1 MQFTRNCVILESSG
15 VSKKLG
21 VKLLMEAN
29 GVAPAVHTQ
38 SEGFVWP
45 DPRGAAFAEAF
56 GSFILAEK
64 AIDELALQRSQRAA
78 VQSGERFDHVLT
90 KLGLV
95 SEADLWVLLG
105 KFLGIP
111 QFSPSD
117 IPLESPLRD
126 EIPEKF
132 LLANRLLPLAVVDGR
147 LKIAVTDPLDLEPVE
162 ALSYSTGYKMDLCLV
177 SPGQFDKAWASL
189 YGARQDGVAFAD
201 NDIRVNDASEFDLQ
215 RLRDIANEAPVVR
228 RVNQIIADAIEARAS
243 DIHIEP
249 SLEAVQIRYRIDGAL
264 RAADSLPPG
273 LKAAIASRIKIM
285 ARLDIAER
293 RLPQDGRIKLAIRGV
308 DIDFRVSTLPTAH
321 GESIVLRILDR
332 SQIALDFD
340 RLGFESETTKELRQV
355 MRNPNGIVLVTGP
368 TGSGKTTTLYTAL
381 RELTTPDVKV
391 FTVEDPIEYQLS
403 GVNQVQVQ
411 PVIGLDFPNTLRAIL
426 RQDPD
431 IIMIGEIRDSE
442 TARIAI
448 QSSLTGHLVFSTLHT
463 NSAAASITRLI
474 DMGVENYLIAST
486 VKAVLAQRLVRRL
499 CQHCARP
506 LETRAEVVAQF
517 AGEAFSAGSDRLS
530 SPRGC
535 QHCHNTGYS
544 GRATITELLVM
555 NERMQRLVCEGAPDA
570 QLETAARESGM
581 ITMYQCGMAKAW
593 RGETSIEE
601 VARVTRMD

>member
-1 MQFTRNCVILESSG
+1 MIVES
-15 VSKKLG
+15 
-21 VKLLMEAN
+21 A
-29 GVAPAVHTQ
+29 AR
-38 SEGFVWP
+38 P
-45 DPRGAAFAEAF
+45 DT
-56 GSFILAEK
+56 SEK
-64 AIDELALQRSQRAA
+64 AALHDAKSPAFVEALGAFLVRERVIDELALQRSQRAA
-78 VQSGERFDHVLT
+78 LQSGERFDHVLT

-95 SEADLWVLLG
+95 SEADLSKFLG

-111 QFSPSD
+111 QLDASET
-117 IPLESPLRD
+117 PLESPPLG
-126 EIPEKF
+126 EIPERF
-132 LLANRLLPLAVVDGR
+132 LKANRLLPLSREGGR
-147 LKIAVTDPLDLEPVE
+147 LKLAITDPLDLEPVH
-162 ALSYSTGYKMDLCLV
+162 ALAYSIGQEIDLRLT
-177 SPGQFDKAWASL
+177 SPAQFEKAWASL
-189 YGARQDGVAFAD
+189 FGNRQDGVAFAD
-201 NDIRVNDASEFDLQ
+201 TDQRINDASEFDLQ

-228 RVNQIIADAIEARAS
+228 KVNHIIADAIEARAS

-249 SLEAVQIRYRIDGAL
+249 SLEAVQVRYRIDGAL
-264 RAADSLPPG
+264 RNAETLPPG
-273 LKAAIASRIKIM
+273 LKAAIASRIKLM
-285 ARLDIAER
+285 ARIDIAER

-332 SQIALDFD
+332 SQIALDFVK
-340 RLGFESETTKELRQV
+340 LGFEPQTTSELRRV

-381 RELTTPDVKV
+381 KELTTPDVKV
-391 FTVEDPIEYQLS
+391 FTVEDPIEYQLA

-411 PVIGLDFPNTLRAIL
+411 PAIGLDFPNTLRAIL

-431 IIMIGEIRDSE
+431 IIMIGEIRDTD

-499 CQHCARP
+499 CVHCAVP
-506 LETRAEVVAQF
+506 LETRNQIRMQF
-517 AGEAFSAGSDRLS
+517 AAESFATVEDRLS

-535 QHCHNTGYS
+535 EKCRHTGYS
-544 GRATITELLVM
+544 GRSTIAELLIM
-555 NERMQRLVCEGAPDA
+555 NERMQRLVCESAPDA
-570 QLETAARESGM
+570 QLEAAARENGM
-581 ITMYQCGMAKAW
+581 TSMYHCGMVKAW
-593 RGETSIEE
+593 RGETTIEE

>member
-1 MQFTRNCVILESSG
+1 MG
-15 VSKKLG
+15 A
-21 VKLLMEAN
+21 EALPEADSP
-29 GVAPAVHTQ
+29 V
-38 SEGFVWP
+38 
-45 DPRGAAFAEAF
+45 FAEAF
-56 GSFILAEK
+56 GAFLLAQK
-64 AIDELALQRSQRAA
+64 AIDELALQRSRRAA
-78 VQSGERFDHVLT
+78 AQSGERFDHVLT

-95 SEADLWVLLG
+95 SEADLCAHLG
-105 KFLGIP
+105 NFLEIP
-111 QFSPSD
+111 QLEARD
-117 IPLESPLRD
+117 LPLEPALRD

-132 LLANRLLPLAVVDGR
+132 IHANRLLPLSVDGRRLLLAVVD
-147 LKIAVTDPLDLEPVE
+147 PLDPEPVR
-162 ALSYSTGYKMDLCLV
+162 ALAYSTGYEIELRIV
-177 SPGQFDKAWASL
+177 APAQFEKAWSSL
-189 YGARQDGVAFAD
+189 YGARQDGVSFAD
-201 NDIRVNDASEFDLQ
+201 NDLRANDASEFDLQ

-249 SLEAVQIRYRIDGAL
+249 SLDAVQVRYRIDGAL
-264 RAADSLPPG
+264 RSAETLPPG

-340 RLGFESETTKELRQV
+340 RLGFEPETTAQLRKV

-381 RELTTPDVKV
+381 KELTTPDVKV
-391 FTVEDPIEYQLS
+391 FTVEDPIEYQLA

-411 PVIGLDFPNTLRAIL
+411 PAIGLDFPNTLRAIL

-431 IIMIGEIRDSE
+431 IVMIGEIRDAE

-448 QSSLTGHLVFSTLHT
+448 QASLTGHLVFSTLHT

-486 VKAVLAQRLVRRL
+486 VKGILAQRLVRRL
-499 CQHCARP
+499 CQACAAP
-506 LETRAEVVAQF
+506 LETRVQVRAQF
-517 AGEAFSAGSDRLS
+517 AGEPFAAARDRLS
-530 SPRGC
+530 APRGC
-535 QHCHNTGYS
+535 PQCRNLGYS
-544 GRATITELLVM
+544 GRSTIAELLIM

-570 QLETAARESGM
+570 DLEAAARASGM
-581 ITMYQCGMAKAW
+581 ITMYQCGMGKAW
-593 RGETSIEE
+593 RGETTIEE

>member
-1 MQFTRNCVILESSG
+1 MRRSEALSERLIMDTLPRHVEQDPDGGSG
-15 VSKKLG
+15 PRRV
-21 VKLLMEAN
+21 EAN
-29 GVAPAVHTQ
+29 SPH
-38 SEGFVWP
+38 
-45 DPRGAAFAEAF
+45 FAEAF
-56 GSFILAEK
+56 SEFLLSEK

-78 VQSGERFDHVLT
+78 RQSGERFDRVLT

-95 SEADLWVLLG
+95 AESDLWAHLG
-105 KFLGIP
+105 KFLRIP
-111 QFSPSD
+111 
-117 IPLESPLRD
+117 PLEAGDLPLEPPLSD
-126 EIPEKF
+126 VIPEKF
-132 LLANRLLPLAVVDGR
+132 IRANGLLPLGAQCGR
-147 LKIAVTDPLDLEPVE
+147 LTLAVTDPLDLEPVD
-162 ALSYSTGYKMDLCLV
+162 ALAYATGLEIELRLAT
-177 SPGQFDKAWASL
+177 PAQFQKAWSTL
-189 YGARQDGVAFAD
+189 YGGRQDGVSLVD
-201 NDIRVNDASEFDLQ
+201 NDQRAHEASEFDLQ

-228 RVNQIIADAIEARAS
+228 RVNLIVAEAIEARAS

-249 SLEAVQIRYRIDGAL
+249 SLEAVQVRYRIDGAL
-264 RAADSLPPG
+264 RNAETLPPG

-332 SQIALDFD
+332 SQVALDFD
-340 RLGFESETTKELRQV
+340 KLGFEPRTTTQLRQA

-381 RELTTPDVKV
+381 KELTMPDVKV
-391 FTVEDPIEYQLS
+391 FTVEDPIEYQLA

-411 PVIGLDFPNTLRAIL
+411 PAIGLDFPNTLRAIL

-431 IIMIGEIRDSE
+431 IIMIGEIRDAE

-448 QSSLTGHLVFSTLHT
+448 QASLTGHLVFSTLHT

-499 CQHCARP
+499 CPHCAAP
-506 LETRAEVVAQF
+506 LETRDRWRAQLAAEVF
-517 AGEAFSAGSDRLS
+517 ATEPERLS
-530 SPRGC
+530 SPKGC
-535 QHCHNTGYS
+535 PHCRNLGYS
-544 GRATITELLVM
+544 GRSTIAELLIM
-555 NERMQRLVCEGAPDA
+555 NERMQRLVCENATDA
-570 QLETAARESGM
+570 ALEAAARGNGM
-581 ITMYQCGMAKAW
+581 TTMYQCGMAKAW
-593 RGETSIEE
+593 RGETSVEE

>member
-1 MQFTRNCVILESSG
+1 
-15 VSKKLG
+15 
-21 VKLLMEAN
+21 MEARSQM
-29 GVAPAVHTQ
+29 A
-38 SEGFVWP
+38 
-45 DPRGAAFAEAF
+45 GAEVMLDADSPVFAEAF
-56 GSFILAEK
+56 GAFLLAQK
-64 AIDELALQRSQRAA
+64 AIDELALQRSRRAA
-78 VQSGERFDHVLT
+78 SQSGERFDHVLT

-95 SEADLWVLLG
+95 SEADLCVHLG
-105 KFLGIP
+105 RFLEIP
-111 QFSPSD
+111 QLEARD
-117 IPLESPLRD
+117 LPLEPPLRD

-132 LLANRLLPLAVVDGR
+132 IHANRLLPLSVDDGRLLLAVVD
-147 LKIAVTDPLDLEPVE
+147 PLDPEPVR
-162 ALSYSTGYKMDLCLV
+162 ALAYSTGRQIELRLA
-177 SPGQFDKAWASL
+177 SPAQFEKAWSSL
-189 YGARQDGVAFAD
+189 YGARQDGVSFVD
-201 NDIRVNDASEFDLQ
+201 NDLRANDASEFDLQ

-249 SLEAVQIRYRIDGAL
+249 SLDAVQVRYRIDGAL
-264 RAADSLPPG
+264 RSAETLPPG

-340 RLGFESETTKELRQV
+340 RLGFEPETTAQLRKV

-381 RELTTPDVKV
+381 KELTKPDVKV
-391 FTVEDPIEYQLS
+391 FTVEDPIEYQLA

-411 PVIGLDFPNTLRAIL
+411 PSIGLDFPSTLRAIL

-431 IIMIGEIRDSE
+431 VVMIGEIRDAE

-448 QSSLTGHLVFSTLHT
+448 QASLTGHLVFSTLHT

-486 VKAVLAQRLVRRL
+486 VKGILAQRLVRRL
-499 CQHCARP
+499 CQSCAAP
-506 LETRAEVVAQF
+506 LETRMQIRAQF
-517 AGEAFSAGSDRLS
+517 AGESFAAARDRLS
-530 SPRGC
+530 SPKGC
-535 QHCHNTGYS
+535 PQCRNLGYS
-544 GRATITELLVM
+544 GRSTIAELLVM

-570 QLETAARESGM
+570 ELEAAARASGM
-581 ITMYQCGMAKAW
+581 VTMYQCGMGKAW
-593 RGETSIEE
+593 RGETTIEE